1 MSFSSCINSRFGIT
15 DKAVQDREEV
25 GKAVREGKDLEEAS
39 APFVSE
45 EAFENWYSSFCE
57 ALKTAVG
64 EQG

>member
-1 MSFSSCINSRFGIT
+1 
-15 DKAVQDREEV
+15 VQDREEV